1 MLVEPIFYQFYDISF
16 YTPKPEIRNII
27 KENPVL
33 YYVNKYKLISIEGD
47 LYALLE
53 NMILTYEK
61 DDFVLRRI
69 YIEYDDEEEIQNVE
83 LKDTYYLS
91 KVNILE
97 IYFFEE
103 IAHKIKNRLYEKEL
117 DKQKRR
123 VMTFFIKIFCK
134 KEIKEMEEIIWDTYD
149 EMIIDLQKD
158 DCFIHDIQSHE
169 VDRRMISRIDGKYYI
184 IQIRNVFND
193 DIIMDEIPIF
203 ERFTYVIKKRIV
215 EYL

>member
-1 MLVEPIFYQFYDISF
+1 MLVEPIFDQFYDIGF
-16 YTPKPEIRNII
+16 YTHKLEIRNII
-27 KENPVL
+27 QENPVL

-47 LYALLE
+47 LYTLLE

-69 YIEYDDEEEIQNVE
+69 YIEYDDDEEIKSVE

-123 VMTFFIKIFCK
+123 VLTHFIKIFCK

-149 EMIIDLQKD
+149 EIIIKTDND
-158 DCFIHDIQSHE
+158 HFIHDIQSQE

-184 IQIRNVFND
+184 LQIGNVLEE
-193 DIIMDEIPIF
+193 DIKMEEIPIF
-203 ERFTYVIKKRIV
+203 HKFTNLIKRRIV